1 MNDFMKLKE
10 KARKANAKS
19 FTYNGVKYV
28 RGVSSN
34 GKLIVYRRADG
45 KKPVKKSKKCTYGV
59 RKSDGKCKRKPG
71 PKSTSKPK
79 KSKSKKSGSKRKLNP
94 FMQAKEK
101 ARKSGASSFVYNGN
115 KYKKS
120 ISSNGKLVVYKRV

>member
-1 MNDFMKLKE
+1 MNEFMKAKE

-28 RGVSSN
+28 KGTSSN
-34 GKLIVYRRADG
+34 GKLVVYRRADG
-45 KKPVKKSKKCTYGV
+45 KKPLKKSKA
-59 RKSDGKCKRKPG
+59 R
-71 PKSTSKPK
+71 
-79 KSKSKKSGSKRKLNP
+79 KSKKTVKKVKRSGSKRKLNP

-101 ARKSGASSFVYNGN
+101 ARKAGASSFTYNGN

-120 ISSNGKLVVYKRV
+120 LSSNGKLVVYKRV